1 MGEVVVGIVLV
12 VLGAAGASA
21 IARTLSPRVQ
31 GLRLGLAVAP
41 AGVLVGAGAALVR
54 GWDLLGSAV
63 VGAVAVTALAFVT
76 GLRVSPRGR
85 RGGAS

>member
-1 MGEVVVGIVLV
+1 VGEVVVGIVLV

-21 IARTLSPRVQ
+21 IARTLSSRLH
-31 GLRLGLAVAP
+31 GLRLALAVAP

-54 GWDLLGSAV
+54 GWDLLGSAA
-63 VGAVAVTALAFVT
+63 VGAVVVAALAFAT

-85 RGGAS
+85 RGEAP

>member
-21 IARTLSPRVQ
+21 IAATLSPRVQ
-31 GLRLGLAVAP
+31 GLRLALATAP

-54 GWDLLGSAV
+54 GWDLLGSAA
-63 VGAVAVTALAFVT
+63 VGAVVVAALAFVT
-76 GLRVSPRGR
+76 GLRVTPRGR